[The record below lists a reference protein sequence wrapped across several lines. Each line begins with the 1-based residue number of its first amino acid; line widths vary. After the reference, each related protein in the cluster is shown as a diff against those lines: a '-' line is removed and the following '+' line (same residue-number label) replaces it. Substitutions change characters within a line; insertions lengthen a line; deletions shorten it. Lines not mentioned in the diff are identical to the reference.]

1 MAKVGSLWKRDT
13 TLVHGRVT
21 TINVV
26 DYSFALI
33 TIANQS
39 YLKWVPNIFRSLVDF
54 WQQGAILMV

>member
-1 MAKVGSLWKRDT
+1 VY
-13 TLVHGRVT
+13 GRVT
-21 TINVV
+21 IINVV

-39 YLKWVPNIFRSLVDF
+39 YLKWVPNIFRILVDF